1 MTQVKCLPDK
11 HNMVGCFFIIEF
23 PLEVFEIPQG
33 RIRAFKPICRERTIP
48 LAYLLAV
55 EGECAE
61 SAEMHSLFEIT
72 H

>member
-11 HNMVGCFFIIEF
+11 HTIAGCFVIIQF
-23 PLEVFEIPQG
+23 PQEVFEVP
-33 RIRAFKPICRERTIP
+33 RSIRAFKSICWERTIP

-61 SAEMHSLFEIT
+61 SAEMNSLFEIT